1 MLFVR
6 HAGEVNIEVFVRLDI
21 VDAHLF
27 FVVASLYFEA
37 RSLRGDIGGV
47 LFTERTWQTV
57 VYISAEHKLGIFQR
71 GGVGRPSEF

>member
-47 LFTERTWQTV
+47 LFTE
-57 VYISAEHKLGIFQR
+57 F
-71 GGVGRPSEF
+71 